1 MPSNISVIGAGEMG
15 HGIAE
20 VAALNG
26 FSVRI
31 TDIKQEF
38 IDRGMERIRA
48 SLGKLVKNRRITEA
62 QSAAAIERIRPTLD
76 LREAVRAADV
86 VIEAVLEDLDLKKKL
101 FAEVDGIAPPHAI
114 LASNTS
120 GLSITAMGRATKR
133 PDRVVGMH
141 FFNPAV
147 LMPLIEVVKGD
158 DTSAKTVREAEAL
171 ARAFKKTSVVCRKDV
186 PGFITS
192 RTIAPYMLEAAWI
205 HHEEGI
211 PKEAIDSALRFKVG
225 FPMGPFELAD
235 QVGIDLMVYATEKA
249 GLAAPPPMKDL
260 VAAGKF
266 GRKSGEG
273 FYAYVGGGRPTI
285 TPDLGKGFD
294 PARILAPVIN
304 VAAGL
309 VEDKVANVEEI
320 DEAMRLGTAFPLGP
334 LALGDALGLDAVL
347 AALRGSRRYT
357 PTKILE
363 TMVARGDLG
372 EKSGKG
378 FYEHPKEEGAMVYQT
393 ILVSRDAESG
403 VATITLNRPDRLNTL
418 TPQLVEELDL
428 ACAFRVAAKRAK
440 IGLTEVSLGLI
451 PGAGGIARSVKLLGL
466 ARAKELVLQGL
477 RLTADEALAIG
488 LVTQVHENDA
498 FAAAVKVFAEKLA
511 KGPPIALRLA
521 KHVLNRA
528 ADVPLEAA
536 LEAEAMAFGHV
547 TSTEDIFEGIQ
558 AFMEKREPK
567 FKGE

>member
-20 VAALNG
+20 LAALNG

-205 HHEEGI
+205 VHEEGI

-249 GLAAPPPMKDL
+249 GIAAPPPMKDL

-273 FYAYVGGGRPTI
+273 FYSYGGGGRPTI

-294 PARILAPVIN
+294 PARVLAPVIN
-304 VAAGL
+304 VAAG
-309 VEDKVANVEEI
+309 
-320 DEAMRLGTAFPLGP
+320 
-334 LALGDALGLDAVL
+334 
-347 AALRGSRRYT
+347 
-357 PTKILE
+357 
-363 TMVARGDLG
+363 ARG
-372 EKSGKG
+372 GKG
-378 FYEHPKEEGAMVYQT
+378 AEGA
-393 ILVSRDAESG
+393 G
-403 VATITLNRPDRLNTL
+403 VG
-418 TPQLVEELDL
+418 
-428 ACAFRVAAKRAK
+428 RAK
-440 IGLTEVSLGLI
+440 GRRGAVP
-451 PGAGGIARSVKLLGL
+451 PGAPPPGG
-466 ARAKELVLQGL
+466 
-477 RLTADEALAIG
+477 
-488 LVTQVHENDA
+488 
-498 FAAAVKVFAEKLA
+498 
-511 KGPPIALRLA
+511 GPPPGP
-521 KHVLNRA
+521 
-528 ADVPLEAA
+528 VPPAPP
-536 LEAEAMAFGHV
+536 
-547 TSTEDIFEGIQ
+547 
-558 AFMEKREPK
+558 RPP
-567 FKGE
+567 

>member
-1 MPSNISVIGAGEMG
+1 MASQIAVIGAGEMG

-20 VAALNG
+20 LAALNG
-26 FSVRI
+26 FSVRM

-62 QSAAAIERIRPTLD
+62 QSAAALERIRPTLE

-86 VIEAVLEDLDLKKKL
+86 VIEAILEDLDLKKNL
-101 FAEVDGIAPPHAI
+101 FAEIDGIAPPHAI

-249 GLAAPPPMKDL
+249 GIAAPPPMKDL

-273 FYAYVGGGRPTI
+273 FYSYGGGGRPTI

-294 PARILAPVIN
+294 PARVLAPVIN
-304 VAAGL
+304 VAAG
-309 VEDKVANVEEI
+309 
-320 DEAMRLGTAFPLGP
+320 
-334 LALGDALGLDAVL
+334 
-347 AALRGSRRYT
+347 
-357 PTKILE
+357 
-363 TMVARGDLG
+363 ARG
-372 EKSGKG
+372 GKG
-378 FYEHPKEEGAMVYQT
+378 AEGA
-393 ILVSRDAESG
+393 G
-403 VATITLNRPDRLNTL
+403 VG
-418 TPQLVEELDL
+418 
-428 ACAFRVAAKRAK
+428 RAK
-440 IGLTEVSLGLI
+440 GRRGAVP
-451 PGAGGIARSVKLLGL
+451 PGAPPPGG
-466 ARAKELVLQGL
+466 
-477 RLTADEALAIG
+477 
-488 LVTQVHENDA
+488 
-498 FAAAVKVFAEKLA
+498 
-511 KGPPIALRLA
+511 GPPPGP
-521 KHVLNRA
+521 
-528 ADVPLEAA
+528 VPPAPP
-536 LEAEAMAFGHV
+536 
-547 TSTEDIFEGIQ
+547 
-558 AFMEKREPK
+558 RPP
-567 FKGE
+567 